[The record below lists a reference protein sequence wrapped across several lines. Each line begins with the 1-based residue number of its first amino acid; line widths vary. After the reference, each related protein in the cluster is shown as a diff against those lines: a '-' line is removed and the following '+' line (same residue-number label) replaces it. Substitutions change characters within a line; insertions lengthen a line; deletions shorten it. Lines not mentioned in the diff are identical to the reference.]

1 MAVDGWDDRG
11 EQVELHGVG
20 VAPGVGWPGGVWRTV
35 SSRALHVAI
44 RVCHLP
50 VAASSDESFDTFE
63 VVVLGSI
70 VQCRLALLVHMVR
83 FGTRLQAKDTTF
95 CVAILRGTL
104 QRLNVPAR
112 AITWLDA
119 PCLPISRLLVAVT
132 PRAEHLNEVDVR
144 TVVNEPLH
152 RCCLSCA
159 RCKID
164 RRCAVIALSINSCQG
179 VGAVF
184 EEHLGH
190 VQLARHDGRHERRH
204 ITRADSIWL
213 SSLLEQAFDEPGV
226 ARPTCRLQPVV

>member
-63 VVVLGSI
+63 LVVLGSI

-104 QRLNVPAR
+104 QR
-112 AITWLDA
+112 
-119 PCLPISRLLVAVT
+119 CVAVGL
-132 PRAEHLNEVDVR
+132 HLRGSRSAPGEGGGGGYTQEVDGAGLMCQR
-144 TVVNEPLH
+144 
-152 RCCLSCA
+152 
-159 RCKID
+159 
-164 RRCAVIALSINSCQG
+164 ALS
-179 VGAVF
+179 
-184 EEHLGH
+184 LGWTRPVSPFPGCSWRSH
-190 VQLARHDGRHERRH
+190 RVQVAFLFLPQPSIAHTQSQCRPLDGKS
-204 ITRADSIWL
+204 T
-213 SSLLEQAFDEPGV
+213 
-226 ARPTCRLQPVV
+226 